1 MYHPNST
8 HVAGTTCGASYG
20 VSANCKLC
28 AVKVLSNAGS
38 GTNDGVIAGI
48 DYVANKCSSTPG
60 MKCVANMSLGGGFSS
75 SLNTAV
81 ANAVNKGVVMVVAAG
96 NDNANAC
103 NYSPASEPLAIT
115 VGSTDSNDAQ
125 SSYSNWGSCVD
136 VFAPGRSIT
145 SSWSTSTTAT
155 NTISGTSMATPHVVG
170 IAAAIRS
177 ANPSWTATQVRDAIV
192 NNAVPLPFGRTL
204 ATVDDIVGCPTPPP
218 TTMAPTTPPTP
229 CLGVNVEV
237 KLKTDNYP
245 AETKW
250 TLTNKCGLG
259 TVINS
264 PAYTSGN
271 TMHSNK
277 YCVPIGSYDFSI
289 TDSFGDGICCNWGIG
304 SYEVIMGGVSAATG
318 GSFAFSE
325 TKTIGNCDGT
335 PLTPKPTQRPT
346 LKPTVRKPT
355 RRPK

>member
-1 MYHPNST
+1 
-8 HVAGTTCGASYG
+8 
-20 VSANCKLC
+20 
-28 AVKVLSNAGS
+28 
-38 GTNDGVIAGI
+38 
-48 DYVANKCSSTPG
+48 
-60 MKCVANMSLGGGFSS
+60 
-75 SLNTAV
+75 V

-96 NDNANAC
+96 NDNKDAC

-115 VGSTDSNDAQ
+115 VGSTDSDDAR
-125 SSYSNWGSCVD
+125 SYFSNWGGCVD
-136 VFAPGRSIT
+136 VFAPGSFIT
-145 SSWSTSTTAT
+145 SSWSTGITDTH
-155 NTISGTSMATPHVVG
+155 TISGTSMATPHVVG

-204 ATVDDIVGCPTPPP
+204 ATIDDIVGCPSPSP
-218 TTMAPTTPPTP
+218 TTMAPTIPPTP
-229 CLGVNVEV
+229 CPGVNVEV

-245 AETKW
+245 DETKW
-250 TLTNKCGLG
+250 TLINKCGSG
-259 TVINS
+259 TVING
-264 PAYTSGN
+264 PVYTSGN

-355 RRPK
+355 RRPR